1 MKALVTQ
8 LELEHRNL
16 DKLAGLL
23 SRFRPSLSELPPDQ
37 AEIQLLVDVLSYLTQ
52 FPDVH
57 HHPVED
63 RIVEALRNKGA
74 LDNGL
79 SEEIERQHRV
89 LAQQG
94 QDLMRDL
101 ESAAREETVSWVQL
115 PIEIRLY
122 AERLRH
128 NMVVEELA
136 LFPLAV
142 TRLGDADAQAIGM
155 LLSQAPPDP
164 LFVDKAMARF
174 ADLHRIIATEAGCG
188 CFDHLPPAGAG
199 EEPA

>member
-1 MKALVTQ
+1 MKALITQ

-23 SRFRPSLSELPPDQ
+23 SRFRPALFDLPPAQ
-37 AEIQLLVDVLSYLTQ
+37 SEIILLVDVLSYLTE

-63 RIVEALRNKGA
+63 RIVDALRDKGA
-74 LDNGL
+74 LSSDL

-89 LAQQG
+89 LARQG
-94 QDLMRDL
+94 QALMRDL
-101 ESAAREETVSWVQL
+101 ESAAREETVSWTQL

-128 NMVVEELA
+128 NMVVEELT

-142 TRLGDADAQAIGM
+142 TALGDADAQAIGA

-164 LFVDKAMARF
+164 LFVDQAMARF
-174 ADLHRIIATEAGCG
+174 ADLHKIIAAEAGCG
-188 CFDHLPPAGAG
+188 CFHDLPAGH
-199 EEPA
+199 E